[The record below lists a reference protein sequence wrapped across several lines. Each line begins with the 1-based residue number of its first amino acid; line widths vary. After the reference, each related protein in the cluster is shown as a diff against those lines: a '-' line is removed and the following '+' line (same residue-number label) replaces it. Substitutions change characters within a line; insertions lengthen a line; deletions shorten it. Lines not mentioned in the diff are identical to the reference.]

1 MEYFT
6 MLLAVTKPLFNGPIG
21 VPAVV
26 PGQSFDWEHVGIVEN
41 FILSSKNSERF
52 TRGFVFVEVV
62 LLFRKERSL
71 LYNYLVL
78 FNDVSV
84 ACGQA
89 LNSS

>member
-1 MEYFT
+1 